1 MQLGEDGPRLAI
13 TCVTRAQQ
21 HLNSNSGFN
30 EQTSRWEDA
39 PSANSLVWLSIIF
52 TKDVAGAR
60 LGWGWPSQLTNDQSD
75 FFPGHPSFNY
85 CGERGWTRGIRYF
98 SLLVRPT
105 IPWAARESSIKPE
118 KWIVRNTS
126 WRLPLFNNEL
136 PKMSSDFTNW
146 NANNAEWHRAQYI
159 RPGRWLWWIRPI
171 LQSI

>member
-1 MQLGEDGPRLAI
+1 MSWWGPRA
-13 TCVTRAQQ
+13 RAGLRLQI
-21 HLNSNSGFN
+21 LLSGYR
-30 EQTSRWEDA
+30 S
-39 PSANSLVWLSIIF
+39 SLPKMWRGP
-52 TKDVAGAR
+52 DWPGR
-60 LGWGWPSQLTNDQSD
+60 GWPSQLTNDQSD

-85 CGERGWTRGIRYF
+85 CGERGWTRRGIRYF

-105 IPWAARESSIKPE
+105 ILWAARESSIKPE

-159 RPGRWLWWIRPI
+159 RPGWWLWWIRPI

>member
-1 MQLGEDGPRLAI
+1 MKTAPDSPLPVLLELNNISTAI
-13 TCVTRAQQ
+13 LDLMSRRADE
-21 HLNSNSGFN
+21 LP
-30 EQTSRWEDA
+30 SRA